1 MPVATGWKWTT
12 GLLHLVVHFTMVNRR
27 LFTTRIWEKFEVFL
41 GRNDPV
47 KMISGT
53 ADLSYN
59 DPQGLLWNSG
69 TKYWKQAQSDLV
81 IGLFSFQRRLILVV
95 Y

>member
-1 MPVATGWKWTT
+1 
-12 GLLHLVVHFTMVNRR
+12 
-27 LFTTRIWEKFEVFL
+27 
-41 GRNDPV
+41 
-47 KMISGT
+47 MISGT
-53 ADLSYN
+53 AALLYN

-81 IGLFSFQRRLILVV
+81 IGLFSFQQRLILVV